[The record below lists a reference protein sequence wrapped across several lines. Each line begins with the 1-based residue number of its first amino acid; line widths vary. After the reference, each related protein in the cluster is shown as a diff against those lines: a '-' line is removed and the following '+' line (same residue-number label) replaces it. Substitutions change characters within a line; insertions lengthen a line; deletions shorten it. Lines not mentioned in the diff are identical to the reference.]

1 MKPSDEEIVH
11 KRRNAVHRTTGEGD
25 DGIDDD
31 LRIMLVVSSIKHV
44 EVVSRRKSGEV
55 DVKKIVPKVKK

>member
-1 MKPSDEEIVH
+1 VKPSDEEIVH

-31 LRIMLVVSSIKHV
+31 LRIVLVIKHV
-44 EVVSRRKSGEV
+44 EVV
-55 DVKKIVPKVKK
+55 I